1 MGNKLAN
8 SIQIQYM
15 VTIRNSKYTQLVIE
29 LVNKSLELFN
39 LILTIELSYCTD
51 NDIVFGNRSFCFEN
65 IYYVHTVRNA

>member
-8 SIQIQYM
+8 SIQIQ
-15 VTIRNSKYTQLVIE
+15 
-29 LVNKSLELFN
+29 LELFN